1 MTFEELK
8 KLIQEGKDEEVKS
21 YIEGLEQKQ
30 LTPDGVKEYLETE
43 EGKKVI
49 QPMLDQYFNKGLET
63 WKQNNLEKIK
73 QEAIDQAIKEK
84 YPEETEEQKRLKK
97 LEQDLENE
105 RKAREQERLKNKA
118 ISEATEKG
126 LPVDLVDHFVGP
138 DEDTTLQ
145 NLSKFEQIWQ
155 SKIQEQVESKFK
167 EGGHDP
173 HKRNNR
179 QTGTFTKEQLE
190 KMSPEEINANWETIS
205 KQMEEGKI

>member
-8 KLIQEGKDEEVKS
+8 KLIQEGKEEEAKNHF
-21 YIEGLEQKQ
+21 EGLQGV
-30 LTPDGVKEYLETE
+30 TPEGVKEYLETD
-43 EGKKVI
+43 EGKKLI

-63 WKQNNLEKIK
+63 WKQNNLDKIK

-97 LEQDLENE
+97 LEQDLDNE

-118 ISEATEKG
+118 ISEATQKG

-138 DEDTTLQ
+138 DEDTTIS
-145 NLSKFEQIWQ
+145 NLTKFEQTLNSFKEKWAN
-155 SKIQEQVESKFK
+155 ETFK
-167 EGGHDP
+167 EGGTDP
-173 HKRNNR
+173 HKRNKS
-179 QTGTFTKEQLE
+179 TGTFSKEQLE
-190 KMSPEEINANWETIS
+190 KMSPDEINANWENIS